1 MVTNVTKEWLLGE
14 SGTDG
19 ANANVGITGVGSG
32 SPKYHN
38 TNFPAGMIVQV
49 KKATLSDI
57 LATTDGH
64 SSETILYKANGQITI
79 TSGNKV
85 YIQCMSFPYS
95 NGSSNSVGEIKIR
108 EGLTTSGTI
117 LSRMQ
122 WGDGTGAFHYCAAT
136 LWGFDDSP
144 ASTTPDYCV
153 TIVKASGNTTSVQN
167 ASTDLTYNQMIFF
180 EIAG

>member
-1 MVTNVTKEWLLGE
+1 MGDFKMGNNTVLTQ
-14 SGTDG
+14 SGT
-19 ANANVGITGVGSG
+19 AKPTFGSG
-32 SPKYHN
+32 AP
-38 TNFPAGMIVQV
+38 TGAIVQV

-64 SSETILYKANGQITI
+64 GAETVLYKANGQITI

-95 NGSSNSVGEIKIR
+95 NGGSNSVGEIKLR

-122 WGDGTGAFHYCAAT
+122 WGDWTGDFHYCATT

-153 TIVKASGNTTSVQN
+153 TIIKASAGTTSVQN
-167 ASTDLTYNQMIFF
+167 ASTDLTYNQMILF

>member
-1 MVTNVTKEWLLGE
+1 MAVFKMGTKTVLSQTG
-14 SGTDG
+14 SDNPTFG
-19 ANANVGITGVGSG
+19 ANAPTG
-32 SPKYHN
+32 
-38 TNFPAGMIVQV
+38 TIVQV

-57 LATTDGH
+57 LATDSGH
-64 SSETILYKANGQITI
+64 GTETVLYKADGQITI

-85 YIQCMSFPYS
+85 YIQCMAFPYS
-95 NGSSNSVGEIKIR
+95 NGGSNSVGEIKLR

-122 WGDGTGAFHYCAAT
+122 WGDGTGAFHYCTAT
-136 LWGFDDSP
+136 IWGFDDSP

-167 ASTDLTYNQMIFF
+167 ASADLAYNQMILFD
-180 EIAG
+180 IAG

>member
-1 MVTNVTKEWLLGE
+1 MADFQLSGNTVLSE
-14 SGTDG
+14 SGG
-19 ANANVGITGVGSG
+19 AISWGTGA
-32 SPKYHN
+32 
-38 TNFPAGMIVQV
+38 PAGSIVQV

-57 LATTDGH
+57 LATDSGH
-64 SSETILYKANGQITI
+64 GTETVLYKADGQITI

-85 YIQCMSFPYS
+85 YIQCMAFPYT
-95 NGSSNSVGEIKIR
+95 NGSSNSVAEIKIR

-117 LSRMQ
+117 ISRIQ
-122 WGDGTGAFHYCAAT
+122 WGDGTGAFHYWGGT
-136 LWGFDDSP
+136 IWGFDDSP

-167 ASTDLTYNQMIFF
+167 ASTDLTYNQMILF